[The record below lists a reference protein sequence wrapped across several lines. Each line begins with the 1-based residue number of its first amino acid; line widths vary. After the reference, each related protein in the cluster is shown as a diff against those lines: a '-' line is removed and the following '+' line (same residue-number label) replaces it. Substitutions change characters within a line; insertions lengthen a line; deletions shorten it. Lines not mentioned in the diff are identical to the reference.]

1 VLLTLAELEVIGMSD
16 LRILPNII
24 IVPKREVVKVGN
36 NRWIIYLPQEYNEV
50 WEAIKRSGKKVRVYI
65 EVIENE

>member
-1 VLLTLAELEVIGMSD
+1 MLLTLAELEVIGMSD